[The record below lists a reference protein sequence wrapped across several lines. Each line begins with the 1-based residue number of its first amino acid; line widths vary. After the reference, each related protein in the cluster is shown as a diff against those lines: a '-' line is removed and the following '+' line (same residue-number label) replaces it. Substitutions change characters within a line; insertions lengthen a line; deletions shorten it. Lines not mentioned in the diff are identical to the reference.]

1 MRSAELTLPG
11 FIHDVCSS
19 THPLARSSP
28 FFGSVDLA
36 AHGLEWIDSPI
47 ELAHP
52 LDDGSVA
59 IVTRDLADTAAGLGL
74 DGRAY
79 RRLVGPTLRAWPTL
93 VDDILA
99 PFHIPLRPDR
109 AFDLARFGLIG
120 LQPSSWLA
128 RWFRSEQARALV
140 AGAAAHSMLRLTE
153 PVTGAYG
160 LVFLASAHA
169 VGWPIARGGSA
180 RIADALLAVLR
191 AHGGEIFTER
201 PIRSLG
207 DLPEHRAAFFD
218 IGPRQLLAIAGDRLG
233 GDYARSLR
241 RFRYGPGAF
250 KLDLALDGPIPWRNA
265 ELARAGTVHFGGSFA
280 QIAASEATVAAG
292 RIPDR
297 PFVLLA
303 QHSLFDPSRA
313 PEGHHTAWAYCH
325 VPNGAAVDMTER
337 ILEQIER
344 HAPGFRDRII
354 GRHAMGPADLEAYN
368 PNYVGGDI
376 NGGRQ
381 DILQLFTRPAIRLD
395 PYSTPDRR
403 IFLCSSSTPPG
414 GGVHGMSGYL
424 AARSALRGVLR

>member
-1 MRSAELTLPG
+1 MTASATGQATTAGQATPAGHGTPAARYDAVVVGSGPKGLAAAITLARAGRSVAVFEAASSIGGGMRSAELTLPG

-19 THPLARSSP
+19 THPLARMSP
-28 FFGSVDLA
+28 FFNSIDLA
-36 AHGLEWIDSPI
+36 AHGLEWIDPPI
-47 ELAHP
+47 PLAHP

-59 IVTRDLADTAAGLGL
+59 IVRRDAAETAAGLGI

-191 AHGGEIFTER
+191 AHGGEIFTGR

-207 DLPEHRAAFFD
+207 GLPEHRAAFFD

-233 GDYARSLR
+233 GGYARTLP
-241 RFRYGPGAF
+241 RFHSGPGGVQLAF
-250 KLDLALDGPIPWRNA
+250 GLHGAVPWREG
-265 ELARAGTVHFGGSFA
+265 EL
-280 QIAASEATVAAG
+280 
-292 RIPDR
+292 
-297 PFVLLA
+297 
-303 QHSLFDPSRA
+303 
-313 PEGHHTAWAYCH
+313 
-325 VPNGAAVDMTER
+325 
-337 ILEQIER
+337 
-344 HAPGFRDRII
+344 
-354 GRHAMGPADLEAYN
+354 
-368 PNYVGGDI
+368 
-376 NGGRQ
+376 
-381 DILQLFTRPAIRLD
+381 
-395 PYSTPDRR
+395 
-403 IFLCSSSTPPG
+403 
-414 GGVHGMSGYL
+414 
-424 AARSALRGVLR
+424 